1 MGCHAL
7 LQETAQFVNGIS
19 GTLIRIS
26 EFSASVCLILGDK
39 VGDEDSQLKAD
50 NMRLQSN
57 SDLKNLSPFFEY

>member
-1 MGCHAL
+1 M
-7 LQETAQFVNGIS
+7 NGIS

-50 NMRLQSN
+50 NMRLQNN
-57 SDLKNLSPFFEY
+57 SDMKNLSPFILMY